1 MDAPTDDREVH
12 IAQQLPVITP
22 QWDSLAVVMFT
33 RWMRL
38 VAAYGSARLEV
49 RYRHGQEFW
58 VLRWHAPTHRI
69 HRIEAPTLAEFL
81 VRLLGELPEAEQ
93 QRWTRCTP

>member
-1 MDAPTDDREVH
+1 
-12 IAQQLPVITP
+12 
-22 QWDSLAVVMFT
+22 
-33 RWMRL
+33 MRL
-38 VAAYGSARLEV
+38 VAAYGSARLEA

-58 VLRWHAPTHRI
+58 VLRWHAPTYHTHRL
-69 HRIEAPTLAEFL
+69 EAPTLAEFL

>member
-12 IAQQLPVITP
+12 IAKQLPVITP

-58 VLRWHAPTHRI
+58 CCAGAPPPIVSTGSR
-69 HRIEAPTLAEFL
+69 PQ
-81 VRLLGELPEAEQ
+81 P
-93 QRWTRCTP
+93 